1 VAALPELLERI
12 HARNALLHR
21 TVVRGPWALRIAD
34 GSPLAVL
41 AVVSGHAW
49 VCGESCPP
57 ARVAAGEIAVIC
69 ERGPYTVAD
78 SPGTRPDVV
87 CLPGNRF
94 ATPDGVDITAAVR
107 QELSAP
113 GPPPPDATV
122 LVCGTYD
129 ARSAVSRELLST
141 LPRLLTVPTAEVGDG
156 VVAVLA
162 AEVARDEPGRQ
173 VVLDRTLDLVLVL
186 ALRSWFR
193 RGDAPTPAW
202 YRAQHD
208 PVVGPALRLIHDR
221 PERPWTVASLAAQAG
236 ASRAWFARR
245 FTDLLGEPP
254 MSYLARWRLLRGADL
269 LRDTDA
275 TIDAV
280 ARRVGYGSGFT
291 FSVAFKRL
299 MGVSPSAYRTGAP
312 VAHTG

>member
-1 VAALPELLERI
+1 MAALPELLDRI
-12 HARNALLHR
+12 HARNAVLNR
-21 TVVRGPWALRIAD
+21 TVLRAPWALRIAD
-34 GSPLAVL
+34 GSPLVVL

-49 VCGESCPP
+49 VCGDGSPP

-69 ERGPYTVAD
+69 ERGPYTVGD
-78 SPGTRPDVV
+78 SPETRPDVV
-87 CLPGNRF
+87 ILPGNRF
-94 ATPDGVDITAAVR
+94 VTPDGAEITLASS
-107 QELSAP
+107 EP
-113 GPPPPDATV
+113 GPPPEDATV
-122 LVCGTYD
+122 LVCGTYE
-129 ARSAVSRELLST
+129 ASSAVSRELLST

-156 VVAVLA
+156 VVGVLA
-162 AEVARDEPGRQ
+162 AEVVRDEPGRQ

-208 PVVGPALRLIHDR
+208 PVVGPALRLIH
-221 PERPWTVASLAAQAG
+221 ERAEHPWTVAALAAEAG

-275 TIDAV
+275 TVDAV
-280 ARRVGYGSGFT
+280 ARQVGYASGFT

-299 MGVSPSAYRTGAP
+299 MGVSPSEHRAGAA
-312 VAHTG
+312 VTRAG